1 MPERQ
6 ADRERNE
13 ADQLEVTVLRGGEAG
28 NVFRGWESISVSRNL
43 NAPAGTFE
51 LTVSDRIPWPIKPS
65 DRVEI
70 RLGGELV
77 MTGQV
82 DALQAESGAGQ
93 HRVQISGRDMTAVL
107 IDSSALNDPGEWFGM
122 PLERLAEEIANPF
135 GIEIVDELGEVDR
148 PLVFEHFKLQPSES
162 AWNAIERACRV
173 RGVLAHA
180 DEKGR
185 LVLVR
190 AGAAG
195 AADTD
200 LLEGT
205 TDSPVTGLR
214 PGNLIR
220 TVIRYTHAE
229 RFNLYVVRGQAGGS
243 DDGWA
248 EDIALMEGR
257 AFDPEIPE
265 ARQLLV
271 LAEGAVTFQDAQD
284 RAQWEATQRASKGST
299 VTSTLAGWKQTSSRF
314 ANLWRVNL
322 RLAIKVPSLQ
332 LDSELLVEQVRFSR
346 SLREGTL
353 TVLRLVRAD
362 AFQPKPI
369 VEEKE
374 QPFDALLGGE
384 EVDF

>member
-1 MPERQ
+1 MPERT
-6 ADRERNE
+6 ADRERNA
-13 ADQLEVTVLRGGEAG
+13 ADQLEVTVTRGGEAG
-28 NVFRGWESISVSRNL
+28 KVFSGWERIAVTRNL
-43 NAPAGTFE
+43 NAAAGSFE
-51 LTVSDRIPWPIKPS
+51 LTVSDRLPWPIRPS

-77 MTGQV
+77 MTGAV
-82 DALQAESGAGQ
+82 DALQAESGAQQ
-93 HRVQISGRDMTAVL
+93 HRVQVSGRDLTAVL
-107 IDSSALNDPGEWFGM
+107 IDSSAMNDPGEWFGM

-135 GIEIVDELGEVDR
+135 GVEIVDELGGVDR
-148 PLVFEHFKLQPSES
+148 PLVFDHFKLQPSES

-195 AADTD
+195 AADTE
-200 LLEGT
+200 LREGT
-205 TDSPVTGLR
+205 SDDPVTGLR

-220 TVIRYTHAE
+220 TVIRYTHAD
-229 RFNLYVVRGQAGGS
+229 RFNLYVVRGQGQGS
-243 DDGWA
+243 DDGWG

-257 AFDPEIPE
+257 AFDPEIP
-265 ARQLLV
+265 AGRQLLV

-299 VTSTLAGWKQTSSRF
+299 VTSTVAGWKQTAGQF

-322 RLAIKVPSLQ
+322 RLAIKVASLQ
-332 LDSELLVEQVRFSR
+332 LNSELLVEQVAFSR
-346 SLREGTL
+346 SQREGSL

-369 VEEKE
+369 VALEE
-374 QPFDALLGGE
+374 QPFNELLGGE